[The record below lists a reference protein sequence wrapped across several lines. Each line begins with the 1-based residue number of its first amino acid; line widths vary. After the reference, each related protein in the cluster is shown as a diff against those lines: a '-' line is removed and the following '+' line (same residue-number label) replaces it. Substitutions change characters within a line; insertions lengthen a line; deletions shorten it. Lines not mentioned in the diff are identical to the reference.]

1 MNTRQYFKY
10 DYNKDKVQVT
20 NELEFKLN
28 MNTLPDKTD
37 SIHSYKI
44 NDQILR
50 LHTLFGYK
58 AFNKWYYTVDI
69 SFNTQVVTNYAQN
82 SETKLSA
89 FLAPMTFNTGIGMKY
104 ELTKTLTKV
113 RHRNIKLNV
122 NMAPFSYNYM
132 YSTQKGTDMD
142 LKRHGFKEKDNAAE
156 LPDDVN
162 KYRNSQSQ
170 IGSKLEAN
178 MTFNINRNVSWTS
191 RFYYFTDYHS
201 ITGEF
206 ENTFNLQISRFFS
219 TRINLHLRYDD
230 GVAKNEDFDSYLQI
244 NELLSFGFNYK
255 W

>member
-1 MNTRQYFKY
+1 
-10 DYNKDKVQVT
+10 
-20 NELEFKLN
+20 
-28 MNTLPDKTD
+28 
-37 SIHSYKI
+37 
-44 NDQILR
+44 
-50 LHTLFGYK
+50 
-58 AFNKWYYTVDI
+58 
-69 SFNTQVVTNYAQN
+69 
-82 SETKLSA
+82 
-89 FLAPMTFNTGIGMKY
+89 
-104 ELTKTLTKV
+104 
-113 RHRNIKLNV
+113 
-122 NMAPFSYNYM
+122 MAPFSYNYM

-191 RFYYFTDYHS
+191 RFYYFTDYHR

-206 ENTFNLQISRFFS
+206 ENTFNLQISRFFFQPGS
-219 TRINLHLRYDD
+219 IFTFAMTMVLP
-230 GVAKNEDFDSYLQI
+230 KNEDFDSYLQI